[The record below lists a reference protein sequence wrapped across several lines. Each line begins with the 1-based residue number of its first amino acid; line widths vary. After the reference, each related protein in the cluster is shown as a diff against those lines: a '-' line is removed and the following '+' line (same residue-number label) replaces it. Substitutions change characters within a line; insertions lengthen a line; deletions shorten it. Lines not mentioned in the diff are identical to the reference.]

1 MHCADPLVAITA
13 DGGLNAGTGKSAGS
27 RRSPVC
33 CQCRRDRDHVTLVRV
48 HRAAQAGMSW
58 PTDESAWLR
67 ECARVRGGEAVMT
80 GDRCVVCG
88 AGTHRPADACARC
101 KRILDRVETRRDAS
115 GGVRR
120 VDAAARLRALAGSWR
135 DGAFHCFYTGVC
147 LIEDHSRWR
156 DHRYLVFEDRI
167 PGDGASVVVTCAL
180 VSRMKADL
188 TEDRFKLIVT
198 ELAKVFNGGTFDQ
211 GAFPDQ
217 PHAGITRRP
226 PA

>member
-1 MHCADPLVAITA
+1 
-13 DGGLNAGTGKSAGS
+13 
-27 RRSPVC
+27 
-33 CQCRRDRDHVTLVRV
+33 
-48 HRAAQAGMSW
+48 
-58 PTDESAWLR
+58 
-67 ECARVRGGEAVMT
+67 MT

-88 AGTHRPADACARC
+88 AGTHRPAQGCARC

-115 GGVRR
+115 GGLRR
-120 VDAAARLRALAGSWR
+120 VDAAARLGALARSWR

-167 PGDGASVVVTCAL
+167 PGDGTSVVVTCAL

-188 TEDRFKLIVT
+188 AEDQFKLIVT
-198 ELAKVFNGGTFDQ
+198 ELAKVFDGGTFDQ
-211 GAFPDQ
+211 SAFPHQ
-217 PHAGITRRP
+217 PRTDRTLHP

>member
-1 MHCADPLVAITA
+1 
-13 DGGLNAGTGKSAGS
+13 
-27 RRSPVC
+27 
-33 CQCRRDRDHVTLVRV
+33 
-48 HRAAQAGMSW
+48 
-58 PTDESAWLR
+58 
-67 ECARVRGGEAVMT
+67 MT

-101 KRILDRVETRRDAS
+101 KRILGRVETRRDAS

-135 DGAFHCFYTGVC
+135 DGAFHCFYTGVG
-147 LIEDHSRWR
+147 LTEDHSRWR

-188 TEDRFKLIVT
+188 TEDRFKLMVT
-198 ELAKVFNGGTFDQ
+198 ELAKVFDGGTFDQ

>member
-1 MHCADPLVAITA
+1 
-13 DGGLNAGTGKSAGS
+13 
-27 RRSPVC
+27 
-33 CQCRRDRDHVTLVRV
+33 
-48 HRAAQAGMSW
+48 
-58 PTDESAWLR
+58 
-67 ECARVRGGEAVMT
+67 MT

-88 AGTHRPADACARC
+88 AGTHRPAAACARC

-115 GGVRR
+115 GGLRR

-167 PGDGASVVVTCAL
+167 PGDGSSVVVTCAL

-198 ELAKVFNGGTFDQ
+198 ELAKVFDGGTFDQ
-211 GAFPDQ
+211 RAFPDQ
-217 PHAGITRRP
+217 LHAGLTRRP